1 MKKLISYKSLYR
13 DILLL
18 IITLFIWGSVGS
30 KYHSMT
36 DLNNVNIKVILNNI
50 RFFFPLII
58 IIFLIIFKSN
68 YQKSYFLTNII
79 FFTFLSFLIGN
90 YNLYFN
96 NNNIFEAFNNDK
108 YFIQTGY
115 LPNLNR
121 DIMMGIYFM
130 CSY

>member
-50 RFFFPLII
+50 RFFSI
-58 IIFLIIFKSN
+58 
-68 YQKSYFLTNII
+68 
-79 FFTFLSFLIGN
+79 N
-90 YNLYFN
+90 YNYF
-96 NNNIFEAFNNDK
+96 FDHF
-108 YFIQTGY
+108 
-115 LPNLNR
+115 
-121 DIMMGIYFM
+121 
-130 CSY
+130 